1 MASSRRGIPDNLDPL
16 VDTLSNVVGILVMV
30 VALAQI
36 QVGDAVDRL
45 LSQESREAA
54 APAATA
60 PVLARSA
67 PSASLLGARRAEVD
81 RLRQALLDRGG
92 AGFEESI
99 EAAEAVV
106 AQAAELPSTAAGD
119 PGSSGPS
126 GARGGTGVEASLATR
141 LAEKRTALEEARI
154 ALEQREA
161 HAESLQ
167 RVPRELVARL
177 PDPEILTGREQWMLC
192 RYGRCFVA
200 DQAKLVGAGEQ
211 AIGRILIH
219 HLDAR
224 SVRDDEYEMLAK
236 YLRKKDVGDGPFVWR
251 FVTRPEP
258 LARLVW
264 KSRDGGVEASRLEG
278 SPVLQRWLRSRD
290 PEKDF
295 IRFHVWSDS
304 FETYLEARRVV
315 EAAGFR
321 AGWKAYEAD
330 SELELPVTF
339 GAPRP
344 KERPVEVD

>member
-54 APAATA
+54 AAAAAEATA
-60 PVLARSA
+60 STTA
-67 PSASLLGARRAEVD
+67 PTAGLLSERWTEVD

-92 AGFEESI
+92 ESFEESI
-99 EAAEAVV
+99 EAAEMALDRV
-106 AQAAELPSTAAGD
+106 AELPAGGD
-119 PGSSGPS
+119 RGSSDAS
-126 GARGGTGVEASLATR
+126 EARGVASLAVR
-141 LAEKRTALEEARI
+141 LAEKRAALEQARL
-154 ALEQREA
+154 ALEQRA
-161 HAESLQ
+161 THAESLQ

-192 RYGRCFVA
+192 RYGRCFLA
-200 DQAKLVGAGEQ
+200 DRPKLVGAGEQ

-224 SVRDDEYEMLAK
+224 SVREDEYEMLAK

-264 KSRDGGVEASRLEG
+264 KSRDGGIEASRLER
-278 SPVLQRWLRSRD
+278 SPELQQWLRSRD
-290 PEKDF
+290 PERDF

>member
-45 LSQESREAA
+45 LSQETREAA

-60 PVLARSA
+60 PTTA
-67 PSASLLGARRAEVD
+67 PAASLLSARRAEVD
-81 RLRQALLDRGG
+81 RLRQALVDRGG
-92 AGFEESI
+92 ETFEESI
-99 EAAEAVV
+99 EAAETALSR
-106 AQAAELPSTAAGD
+106 AAALPPAANGD
-119 PGSSGPS
+119 REAPDASDGQGGPS
-126 GARGGTGVEASLATR
+126 LAAR
-141 LAEKRTALEEARI
+141 LAEGRAALEKARM

-177 PDPEILTGREQWMLC
+177 PDPEILTGREQWILC
-192 RYGRCFVA
+192 RYGRCFLA
-200 DQAKLVGAGEQ
+200 DRPQLVGAGEQ

-219 HLDAR
+219 HRDAR

-251 FVTRPEP
+251 FVTRPTP

-264 KSRDGGVEASRLEG
+264 KSRDGGLEASRLERA
-278 SPVLQRWLRSRD
+278 PALQQWLHARD

-295 IRFHVWSDS
+295 IRFQVWSDS

-321 AGWKAYEAD
+321 AGWKAYEED

-344 KERPVEVD
+344 KERAVEVD

>member
-30 VALAQI
+30 VALG
-36 QVGDAVDRL
+36 QVQVVDAVDRV
-45 LSQESREAA
+45 LSQASREAA
-54 APAATA
+54 APEATSSATA
-60 PVLARSA
+60 PA
-67 PSASLLGARRAEVD
+67 ASLLRARQAEVA
-81 RLRQALLDRGG
+81 RLRQALVERGG
-92 AGFEESI
+92 EGFEESI
-99 EAAEAVV
+99 EAAETAVSR
-106 AQAAELPSTAAGD
+106 AAEQPAAAGD
-119 PGSSGPS
+119 RGSAAASDGQGGPS
-126 GARGGTGVEASLATR
+126 LAAR
-141 LAEKRTALEEARI
+141 LAERRAALEQARR

-161 HAESLQ
+161 HAERLQ
-167 RVPRELVARL
+167 QVPPELVARL
-177 PDPEILTGREQWMLC
+177 PDPEILRGREQWMLC

-200 DQAKLVGAGEQ
+200 DRAKLVGAGEE
-211 AIGRILIH
+211 AIGRILTH

-251 FVTRPEP
+251 FVTQPAP
-258 LARLVW
+258 VARLVW
-264 KSRDGGVEASRLEG
+264 KSRDGGLEAPRLER
-278 SPVLQRWLRSRD
+278 SAVLQRWLRGRD

-321 AGWKAYEAD
+321 AGWTAHEAE

-339 GAPRP
+339 GTSRP